1 MYGFVLLV
9 LPVLVGTSIYT
20 HCVPLTEELPS
31 LGLRRGLLMNTTIT
45 VAYAPQ
51 AANISDLFA
60 FVKKQHNDIVFEKIN
75 TQALG

>member
-1 MYGFVLLV
+1 
-9 LPVLVGTSIYT
+9 
-20 HCVPLTEELPS
+20 
-31 LGLRRGLLMNTTIT
+31 MNTTIT